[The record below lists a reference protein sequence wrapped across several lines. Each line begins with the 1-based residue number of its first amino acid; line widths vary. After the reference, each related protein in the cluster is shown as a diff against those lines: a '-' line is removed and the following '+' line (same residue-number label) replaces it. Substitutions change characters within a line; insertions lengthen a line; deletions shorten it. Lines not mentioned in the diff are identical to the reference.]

1 MMIADLGSE
10 HQMVMIQI
18 VPLTGSSN
26 MQLRDIATHKVRKME
41 ENKEWQIFR
50 TLFVTL
56 FVIAGIVLLVLSIVS
71 AAKWMLINPAT
82 EEATET
88 AIFTQVFALNR
99 AVWAVCFFLLAI
111 LLKSWKSDK

>member
-1 MMIADLGSE
+1 
-10 HQMVMIQI
+10 
-18 VPLTGSSN
+18 